1 NRLWCKVSVRILWRN
16 SWNYSDSTFDTLI
29 ACLPSKSKE
38 ILYKNKIIILTP
50 ISKPPMFN
58 YTAFCKVLSIEYVHY
73 TFLLRPKLLTSC
85 NNVCILSEELFKM
98 FMEQITSLKELY
110 FFDFSNIT
118 LTSYSGAKDC
128 LRNLSELHCSNFN
141 FCSTKFEIFNTL
153 IKLRFNKDT
162 PLLFITNFK
171 NLQELEFSVNN
182 FNDLK
187 DYEKLENFNFP
198 QLQILKIPYPYKFLT
213 KFLENNGKHL
223 Y

>member
-1 NRLWCKVSVRILWRN
+1 MSQLFDDCLNEIFEYLGDDITSLHSCLLVNRLWCKVSVRILWRN

-128 LRNLSELHCSNFN
+128 LRNLSELHCSNVFPDFFYQLSKICHN
-141 FCSTKFEIFNTL
+141 ISSLNIIFKETKMNG
-153 IKLRFNKDT
+153 
-162 PLLFITNFK
+162 
-171 NLQELEFSVNN
+171 
-182 FNDLK
+182 
-187 DYEKLENFNFP
+187 
-198 QLQILKIPYPYKFLT
+198 LT
-213 KFLENNGKHL
+213 V
-223 Y
+223 